1 MTKAYKHKLTK
12 KDLGHLKKFGIT
24 NMWAIKRQMNNL
36 IKERKTTPYEPCYEC
51 KSIARKLGLPV

>member
-12 KDLGHLKKFGIT
+12 KELKHLKGFGILGMT
-24 NMWAIKRQMNNL
+24 AIKKQMETL
-36 IKERKTTPYEPCYEC
+36 AAERYTTPHEPCYEC